1 MNNKLVTQRH
11 LIPLRYLL
19 VVACFFLTILLYID
33 RAAISVAKQQISTDL
48 NFSSE
53 QFGWIMAVFTLGY
66 ALFQTPSGIL
76 VDKKGSRFVIS
87 AIVGIWSLLTAI
99 TGAAWNF
106 SSMLVIRFLF
116 GAGEAG
122 AFPSLSKV
130 VYSWFPL
137 NERGTVQGIHFSGSR
152 LGAAFGIPLVAILIE
167 HLGWRHTFLAFG
179 LMGIFFAT
187 AWYIFFRNTPEE
199 SSRISDSEK
208 QFILA
213 HRQQETS
220 TKSPAIPFFTLIKS
234 RFMQLMMVQYIC
246 SNFTF
251 YFTLTW
257 MFPFIQQKFQIDAI
271 QAGFYSAIPLLAG
284 FFGNI
289 FSGVLIDS
297 LYRKTHH
304 HKTLGA
310 ASRRIPAV
318 IGFALAAFG
327 MVMVT
332 LSTTPIMAVL
342 FLAIAVFGADMTLS
356 PSWTFCIDVGKKQA
370 GSYSG
375 TMNMAGN
382 LGAFVTIIAYPYL
395 LKWTGSQ
402 LPFFYLAA
410 GLSVLAIVVWFFID
424 TDKQNANA

>member
-1 MNNKLVTQRH
+1 MNNKLTPLRH

-19 VVACFFLTILLYID
+19 VIACFFLTILLYID

-66 ALFQTPSGIL
+66 ALFQAPSGMW

-99 TGAAWNF
+99 TGAAWSF
-106 SSMLVIRFLF
+106 FSMLVIRFLF

-137 NERGTVQGIHFSGSR
+137 KERGTVQGINFSGSR

-167 HLGWRHTFLAFG
+167 HIGWRHTFLAFG
-179 LMGIFFAT
+179 LIGLLFAT
-187 AWYIFFRNTPEE
+187 AWYVFFRNTPEE

-213 HRQQETS
+213 NRQKDTF
-220 TKSPAIPFFTLIKS
+220 TKSVNIPFFTLIKS
-234 RFMQLMMVQYIC
+234 RFMQLVMVQYIC

-289 FSGVLIDS
+289 FSGVLVDA
-297 LYRKTHH
+297 LYRKQ
-304 HKTLGA
+304 LGT
-310 ASRRIPAV
+310 ASRRIPAI

-410 GLSVLAIVVWFFID
+410 GLSTLAIVVWFFID
-424 TDKQNANA
+424 ADTQHENT

>member
-1 MNNKLVTQRH
+1 VPFSPYIDNGKKMNNKLM
-11 LIPLRYLL
+11 PLRYLL
-19 VVACFFLTILLYID
+19 VIACFFLTILLYID
-33 RAAISVAKQQISTDL
+33 RAAISVAKQQISHDL
-48 NFSSE
+48 QFSSE

-66 ALFQTPSGIL
+66 AIFQTPSGIW
-76 VDKKGSRFVIS
+76 VDKKGSRIVIS
-87 AIVGIWSLLTAI
+87 SIVGIWSLLTAV

-130 VYSWFPL
+130 VYSWFPI

-152 LGAAFGIPLVAILIE
+152 LGAAFGIPVVAILIE
-167 HLGWRHTFLAFG
+167 HMGWRHTFLTFG
-179 LMGIFFAT
+179 IIGLIFAT

-199 SSRISDSEK
+199 SSIISDTEK
-208 QFILA
+208 QFILTN
-213 HRQQETS
+213 RQQES
-220 TKSPAIPFFTLIKS
+220 ATKSQHIPFTIIVKS
-234 RFMQLMMVQYIC
+234 RFMQLAMVQYIC

-257 MFPFIQQKFQIDAI
+257 MFPFIQQKFEIDAVK
-271 QAGFYSAIPLLAG
+271 ASFYAAIPLLAG

-289 FSGVLIDS
+289 FSGILIDL
-297 LYRKTHH
+297 LYRKNFGT
-304 HKTLGA
+304 
-310 ASRRIPAV
+310 ASRRIPA
-318 IGFALAAFG
+318 IMGFCLAAIG

-332 LSTTPIMAVL
+332 LSNTPTTAVF

-356 PSWTFCIDVGKKQA
+356 PSWTFCVDVGKKQA
-370 GSYSG
+370 GSYSS

-395 LKWTGSQ
+395 LKWTDSQ

-410 GLSVLAIVVWFFID
+410 GLSILATIIWFFID
-424 TDKQNANA
+424 ADVIHES